1 VNFQILSVA
10 NAKAGNKPTAT
21 FKITDDAGNPV
32 LPSEAGSSYYLRV
45 GYFKQSDYIND
56 GMGDYGQPL
65 SQSLATANADDS
77 YTIAFAAAIP
87 ASATGTGVAGMDG
100 MRAYNIPAT
109 EKYPVRSANVG
120 GNQVF

>member
-10 NAKAGNKPTAT
+10 NAKAGNKPTVT
-21 FKITDDAGNPV
+21 FKITDDAGNSIS
-32 LPSEAGSSYYLRV
+32 PSAAGSSFNLRL

-65 SQSLATANADDS
+65 SQSLATATANADGS

-100 MRAYNIPAT
+100 MRAYNNPCYGEISGALC
-109 EKYPVRSANVG
+109 
-120 GNQVF
+120 